1 MLFSDILWLQ
11 QWCEEPYVICL
22 IHCWIK
28 TLQQQQL
35 RYTIQKYRN
44 CNVSIHYTAVADTM
58 MRPCRPISSYNA
70 GCSKNRHHFVQ
81 PLIFFFV
88 FLAKKKSD
96 HRQERCWWSK
106 WGWPA
111 ASVAEKKCPNQVWG
125 LVTPHV
131 PGKKKH
137 PNIPEI
143 ENVTFKIFEFSLQKW
158 KRPETWKLGMKTWRM
173 CLGTL
178 VYLEPRL
185 RRSPTT

>member
-81 PLIFFFV
+81 PLIFFCV
-88 FLAKKKSD
+88 SSKEKEWSQTRKVLMKQMRLTSSISSWKKVSQPSLRPC
-96 HRQERCWWSK
+96 HTSCPWQEK
-106 WGWPA
+106 
-111 ASVAEKKCPNQVWG
+111 
-125 LVTPHV
+125 
-131 PGKKKH
+131 
-137 PNIPEI
+137 NIPTYLKLKMWHLRFLNFPSKN
-143 ENVTFKIFEFSLQKW
+143 ENAQKL
-158 KRPETWKLGMKTWRM
+158 ENSEWRHEG
-173 CLGTL
+173 C
-178 VYLEPRL
+178 V
-185 RRSPTT
+185 